1 MDNVRRRVYE
11 IIEVAREDDKAS
23 FWYDML
29 MLLTIVVSILPLA
42 FKKRYWI
49 FQYTDEVTTTLFIVD
64 YLLRLWTADFK
75 LNDRSAAAFFRYPF
89 TPWAIIDLVSI
100 LPTLAYLHV
109 KLRMFRVFRLFR
121 TLRVLRIF
129 KALRY
134 SKSMTIIMTVI
145 RNSKEALGAVCM
157 LAVMYILV
165 SALVIFNVEGKSFDT
180 FFEAVYWATVSLT
193 TEGYGD
199 IYPVTTAGR
208 VITMVSSLF
217 GIAIVALPAGIIT
230 AGYMEEL
237 VEMRDEKMRKA
248 LRKAE
253 RLADGDADAAGDAG
267 AAGSAAIE
275 GKKTGRGNGMK
286 TIRVVAA
293 VIRDKDRIFATAR
306 GYGEYK
312 GGWEFPGGKIEAGET
327 PQEALVR
334 EIREELDTEIIVG
347 DLIDTIEFDYPA
359 FHLSMDCFWARI
371 KKGSLTLKEAEEAR
385 WLTAETIDSVDWLPA
400 DRGLLE
406 KIKEELR

>member
-193 TEGYGD
+193 TVGYGD

-253 RLADGDADAAGDAG
+253 RLADQDTAEQG
-267 AAGSAAIE
+267 GSV
-275 GKKTGRGNGMK
+275 K

>member
-193 TEGYGD
+193 TVGYGD

-248 LRKAE
+248 LREAE
-253 RLADGDADAAGDAG
+253 RLADQDTAEQG
-267 AAGSAAIE
+267 GSV
-275 GKKTGRGNGMK
+275 K
-286 TIRVVAA
+286 TIRVAAA

-371 KKGSLTLKEAEEAR
+371 KKGSLTLKEAEAAK

>member
-29 MLLTIVVSILPLA
+29 MLLTIVVSIMPLA

-100 LPTLAYLHV
+100 LPTLAYLNV

-134 SKSMTIIMTVI
+134 SKSMSIIMSVI

-193 TEGYGD
+193 TVGYGD

-253 RLADGDADAAGDAG
+253 RMADQDAAKQG
-267 AAGSAAIE
+267 GSV
-275 GKKTGRGNGMK
+275 K

-312 GGWEFPGGKIEAGET
+312 GGWEFPGGKIEAGES

-371 KKGSLTLKEAEEAR
+371 KKGSLTLKEAEAAK

-406 KIKEELR
+406 RIKEELR

>member
-193 TEGYGD
+193 TVGYGD

-253 RLADGDADAAGDAG
+253 RMADQDTAEQG
-267 AAGSAAIE
+267 GSV
-275 GKKTGRGNGMK
+275 K

-293 VIRDKDRIFATAR
+293 VIRDKERIFATAR

-371 KKGSLTLKEAEEAR
+371 KKGSLTLKEAEAAK

>member
-1 MDNVRRRVYE
+1 MDNVRRRIYE

-193 TEGYGD
+193 TVGYGD

-253 RLADGDADAAGDAG
+253 RMADQDTAEQG
-267 AAGSAAIE
+267 GSV
-275 GKKTGRGNGMK
+275 K

-293 VIRDKDRIFATAR
+293 VIRDKERIFATAR